1 MADYQFEETEFGIL
15 GTMPSGEQFMFHSEE
30 EYSKAYWAEVD
41 EIVDEMA
48 RLEEENRT
56 VEVDFDDLEWLKW
69 A

>member
-1 MADYQFEETEFGIL
+1 MADYQFEETESGIL
-15 GTMPSGEQFMFHSEE
+15 GMMPCGEQFMFPTEA
-30 EYSKAYWAEVD
+30 EYSKAYWAEID

-56 VEVDFDDLEWLKW
+56 EEVDFDDLEWLKW